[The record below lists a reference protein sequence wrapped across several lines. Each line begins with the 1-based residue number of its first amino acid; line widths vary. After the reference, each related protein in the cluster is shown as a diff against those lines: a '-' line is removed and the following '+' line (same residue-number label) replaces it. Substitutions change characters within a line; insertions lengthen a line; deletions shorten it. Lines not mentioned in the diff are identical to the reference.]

1 MLLLIMRKI
10 NIIYIFIF
18 ISSWNLAASQPY
30 QIYNGDT
37 INLVDENNMKQGL
50 WIYFGNMKNIPGYS
64 ADQKV
69 AEGIYKNNRKSG
81 SWTKYF
87 ADESTKSVIEYL
99 NNRPNGAYTIY
110 YENGVIQEQGI
121 WQNNRNT
128 GAFIRK
134 YPNGQIQQEFLF
146 SDTGKRKGEQKYFFE
161 NGQEMIVG
169 DWNEGKEDGPIT
181 EYYPNGDVKS
191 VKVFNGGQMDSTQT
205 KHYEP
210 VNEIKTALADIQ
222 DDSKSAPIIDEN
234 DVVLDRGTTIKKTPN
249 GTKIKLFDGNGPGT
263 LYNKNRHLSQK
274 GNFKNGKL
282 MDGKWY
288 RYDENGLLTSIEIY
302 KNGKYIG
309 EAQIEE

>member
-1 MLLLIMRKI
+1 MRNKVL
-10 NIIYIFIF
+10 NITCVFIF
-18 ISSWNLAASQPY
+18 LSFWNVSASQTS
-30 QIYNGDT
+30 QIYDGDT
-37 INLVDENNMKQGL
+37 INVVDENNMKQGH

-64 ADQKV
+64 PDQKV
-69 AEGIYKNNRKSG
+69 EEGSFKNNRKSG
-81 SWTKYF
+81 AWTKYF
-87 ADESTKSVIEYL
+87 ADESTKSVIEYI
-99 NNRPNGAYTIY
+99 NNRPNGAYKIY

-121 WQNNRNT
+121 WKNNRNI
-128 GAFIRK
+128 GAFVRK
-134 YPNGQIQQEFLF
+134 YPNGQVQQAF
-146 SDTGKRKGEQKYFFE
+146 SFSEGGKRKGVQKYFFP
-161 NGQEMIVG
+161 NGQEQIVG
-169 DWNEGKEDGPIT
+169 EWNEGKEDGPIT

-191 VKVFNGGQMDSTQT
+191 VKVFNGGQMDTTQT

-210 VNEIKTALADIQ
+210 TNEIKAIVVDDI

-234 DVVLDRGTTIKKTPN
+234 DVLLETNKTPK
-249 GTKIKLFDGNGPGT
+249 GTKTPLFDGNGPGT

-288 RYDENGLLTSIEIY
+288 RYDENGLLVSIEIY

>member
-1 MLLLIMRKI
+1 MRNKVL
-10 NIIYIFIF
+10 NMAYIFIF
-18 ISSWNLAASQPY
+18 LSFWNVSASQTY
-30 QIYNGDT
+30 QIYGGDT
-37 INLVDENNMKQGL
+37 INVVDENNMKQGH
-50 WIYFGNMKNIPGYS
+50 WIYSGKMKNIPGYS
-64 ADQKV
+64 PDQKV
-69 AEGIYKNNRKSG
+69 EEGSFKNNRKSG

-87 ADESTKSVIEYL
+87 VDESTKSVIEYM

-121 WQNNRNT
+121 WKNNRNIGT
-128 GAFIRK
+128 FVRK
-134 YPNGQIQQEFLF
+134 YPNGQVQQAFSF
-146 SDTGKRKGEQKYFFE
+146 SDGGKRKGEQKYFFP

-181 EYYPNGDVKS
+181 EYYPNGDIKS
-191 VKVFNGGQMDSTQT
+191 VKVFNGGQMDTTQT

-210 VNEIKTALADIQ
+210 TNEIKVVVVDNE

-234 DVVLDRGTTIKKTPN
+234 DVVLDGATTVKKTPN
-249 GTKIKLFDGNGPGT
+249 GTKPKLFDGNGPGT

-288 RYDENGLLTSIEIY
+288 RYDENGLLISIEIY

-309 EAQIEE
+309 EAQIEK